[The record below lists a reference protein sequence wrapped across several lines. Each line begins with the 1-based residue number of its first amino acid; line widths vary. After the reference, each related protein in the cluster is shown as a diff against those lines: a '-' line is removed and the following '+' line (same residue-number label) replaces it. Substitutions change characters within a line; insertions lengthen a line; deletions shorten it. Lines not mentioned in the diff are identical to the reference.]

1 MEDFYKGLHKSRH
14 KIRITIII
22 KKKLIKEDS
31 EDLLDIIVNEIKHAL
46 KEIKN
51 NETPGKDQIVIKA
64 ISWGR
69 DRIAFLFNF
78 YLNDKILER
87 WKNMK
92 NMTIMILKKGNI
104 TNLENY
110 RLISLFS
117 YLYKLFTKIIAKRFK
132 NKLEFH
138 QFLTENSI

>member
-22 KKKLIKEDS
+22 KKKLIKEGS
-31 EDLLDIIVNEIKHAL
+31 EDLLDIIVNEIKHVL
-46 KEIKN
+46 KKIKN
-51 NETPGKDQIVIKA
+51 NKTPGKDQIVIKA

-69 DRIAFLFNF
+69 DRIAFFFNF

-87 WKNMK
+87 WKN
-92 NMTIMILKKGNI
+92 TVMILKKVNI

-110 RLISLFS
+110 RPINLFL
-117 YLYKLFTKIIAKRFK
+117 YLYKLFTKIIAKQFK
-132 NKLEFH
+132 NKLELH